1 MIIGSTTESK
11 FREVEIQ
18 QGIPMTRFFKLT
30 TLCLFGWTV
39 FSAGT
44 MTVEAAESNDAKVV
58 EGVAVKVA
66 ETARFVA
73 EPAKI
78 VASQPRLVAPAK
90 VVAEPTAPVPVPH
103 CEVPCGI
110 YADQMRFEQMLEDT
124 QTIAKA
130 ITSLNDIAEGFLQ
143 SPPDAKTVNQ
153 MTRWINTKESHATNT
168 QHIVA
173 QYFLTQRIK
182 SDNENYGK
190 QLAAAH
196 QVMVAAMKCKQD
208 AEPATAKKL
217 KESIYDLYRA
227 YEGKEPKFHDEKK

>member
-1 MIIGSTTESK
+1 
-11 FREVEIQ
+11 
-18 QGIPMTRFFKLT
+18 MTRFFKLT

-44 MTVEAAESNDAKVV
+44 MTVEASPETTDAAVIEGAVV
-58 EGVAVKVA
+58 KTSE
-66 ETARFVA
+66 FVA
-73 EPAKI
+73 APARI
-78 VASQPRLVAPAK
+78 VSSQPKLEAPEPTVAFKRKAPA
-90 VVAEPTAPVPVPH
+90 PVPH

-130 ITSLNDIAEGFLQ
+130 ITSVNEIANGFDQ
-143 SPPDAKTVNQ
+143 GPPNAKTINQ

-182 SDNENYGK
+182 ADNKDYAK

-196 QVMVAAMKCKQD
+196 KVMVSAMKCKQD
-208 AEPATAKKL
+208 ADPATAKTL
-217 KESIYDLYRA
+217 KDSIYDLYRA
-227 YEGKEPKFHDEKK
+227 YEGKEPKFHEEEKK